1 MTTDQLPD
9 LQAPDTGGRAAVTV
23 RNLQIETN
31 SGVPVV
37 TDLSFEIAAGE
48 VLGVVGE
55 SGSGKTTVGLSL
67 LGHARRGLQIAGG
80 SVLLGDQ
87 DILEMSDADL
97 RRLRGSLVYY
107 VPQDPASSLNPA
119 LRIGVQLRE
128 VLEAHG
134 SRNNAED
141 DARIAEMMREVA
153 LSDDPAYLKRYPHQL
168 SGGQQQRVGLAMAF
182 ANRPRLIVLDEPT
195 TGLDVTTQSTVLA
208 TVRDLAVAHDVAALY
223 VTHDLAVVAAVATR
237 VAVMYAGRIVEL
249 GPADELFESSAHPYT
264 RRLVGAIPRLAG
276 GRSLVGIP
284 GHAPS
289 PGKRPHGCSFAPR
302 CALRVDECEVAMPE
316 PVEVKPGHTAR
327 CIRAF
332 EVVKYQQTEYGDP
345 VALPEPESDKPVL
358 SIENV
363 VGFYGSIEVLH
374 SINMT
379 LEQGEVLAVV
389 GESGSGKT
397 TTARA
402 IAGLHHD
409 WTGSIK
415 LGGTDLAKSA
425 RARSTDVRR
434 QIQYIFQNPYGS
446 LNPRKTIGESVG
458 QPLGVFDIASGK
470 KAETMVGEM
479 LEQVSLS
486 ASYAR
491 RSPDQCSGG
500 ERQRVAI
507 ARGLISK
514 PSILICDE
522 ITSALDVSVQA
533 AIVELLGQLQRDLGL
548 SMVFVTHNLPL
559 VRSIAQKV
567 AVLADGS
574 IIEYGA
580 TADILANPQ
589 QEYTRHL
596 ISDTPS
602 LETAVSEAQENVE
615 HTDGANHSIGPVTGS
630 EPTA

>member
-1 MTTDQLPD
+1 MSVDQKPSAGV
-9 LQAPDTGGRAAVTV
+9 QARAAVTV
-23 RNLQIETN
+23 SDLQISTTT
-31 SGVPVV
+31 GVPVV
-37 TDLSFEIAAGE
+37 TDLSFQIAPGE

-67 LGHARRGLQIAGG
+67 LGHARRGLEIVGG
-80 SVLLGDQ
+80 KVLLGDQ
-87 DILEMSDADL
+87 DILAMDDAQL
-97 RRLRGSLVYY
+97 RRLRGSQVSY

-119 LRIGVQLRE
+119 LRIGLQLRE

-134 SRNNAED
+134 STNGDENA
-141 DARIAEMMREVA
+141 ARMAEMMREVA
-153 LSDDPAYLKRYPHQL
+153 LPDDPAYLHRYPHQL
-168 SGGQQQRVGLAMAF
+168 SGGQQQRIGLAMAF
-182 ANRPRLIVLDEPT
+182 ANRPRVIVLDEPT

-208 TVRDLAVAHDVAALY
+208 TVRELAAIHDVAALY
-223 VTHDLAVVAAVATR
+223 VTHDLAVVAAVASR

-249 GPADELFESSAHPYT
+249 GPADKLFESSGHPYT

-289 PGKRPHGCSFAPR
+289 PGKRPKGCAFAPR
-302 CALRVDECEVAMPE
+302 CRLRVDECEVAVPE
-316 PVEVKPGHTAR
+316 PVEIEPGHSSR
-327 CIRAF
+327 CIKAL
-332 EVVKYQQTEYGDP
+332 EVVGFEQASYGDP
-345 VALPEPESDKPVL
+345 VDLPAGDETPVL
-358 SIENV
+358 TIENV
-363 VGFYGSIEVLH
+363 VAHYGETEVLH
-374 SINMT
+374 SINLT
-379 LEQGEVLAVV
+379 LEHHECLAVV

-397 TTARA
+397 TTARS

-409 WTGSIK
+409 WTGSIR
-415 LGGTDLAKSA
+415 LGDVELATSA

-446 LNPRKTIGESVG
+446 LNPRKTVGETIG
-458 QPLGVFDIASGK
+458 QPLSVFGIASGRQ
-470 KAETMVGEM
+470 ADTLVGEM
-479 LEQVSLS
+479 LEKVSLS

-491 RSPDQCSGG
+491 RYPDQLSGG

-507 ARGLISK
+507 ARALISS
-514 PSILICDE
+514 PSILVCDE
-522 ITSALDVSVQA
+522 VTSALDVSVQA
-533 AIVELLGQLQRDLGL
+533 AIVELLGSLQRDLGL

-574 IIEYGA
+574 IVEYGE
-580 TADILANPQ
+580 TAEILANPKA
-589 QEYTRHL
+589 EYTRHL

-602 LETAVSEAQENVE
+602 LETATAEAEAVSAETER
-615 HTDGANHSIGPVTGS
+615 

>member
-1 MTTDQLPD
+1 VTTDQLPD
-9 LQAPDTGGRAAVTV
+9 QQGAPTAGGAAVTV
-23 RNLQIETN
+23 RNLRIETT
-31 SGVPVV
+31 SGVAVV
-37 TDLSFEIAAGE
+37 PDASFEIAPGE

-67 LGHARRGLQIAGG
+67 LGHARRGLTITGG
-80 SVLLGDQ
+80 TVMLGDR
-87 DILEMSDADL
+87 DILTMGDSEL
-97 RRLRGSLVYY
+97 RRLRGSQVSY

-134 SRNNAED
+134 QNDDRAN

-153 LSDDPAYLKRYPHQL
+153 LSDDPAYLRRYPHQL

-182 ANRPRLIVLDEPT
+182 ANRPRLIILDEPT
-195 TGLDVTTQSTVLA
+195 TGLDVTTQSTVLS
-208 TVRDLAVAHDVAALY
+208 TVRDLATSHGVAALY

-249 GPADELFESSAHPYT
+249 GPADVLFESSGHPYT
-264 RRLVGAIPRLAG
+264 RRLVGAIPRLTG

-289 PGKRPHGCSFAPR
+289 PGKRPGGCAFAPR
-302 CALRVDECEVAMPE
+302 CRLRVDECE
-316 PVEVKPGHTAR
+316 TAVPDMLQITPDHSSR
-327 CIRAF
+327 CIRAL
-332 EVVKYQQTEYGDP
+332 EVVDYKQDEYGEP
-345 VALPEPESDKPVL
+345 VALPESDSDKPVL
-358 SIENV
+358 TIENV
-363 VGFYGSIEVLH
+363 VGYYGTTEVLH

-379 LEQGEVLAVV
+379 LDQGEVLAIV

-409 WTGSIK
+409 WTGSIR
-415 LGGTDLAKSA
+415 LGDTELAKSA
-425 RARSTDVRR
+425 RSRSTDVRR

-458 QPLGVFDIASGK
+458 QPLAVFDIASGK
-470 KAETMVGEM
+470 QAETMVGEM

-486 ASYAR
+486 AAYAR
-491 RSPDQCSGG
+491 RYPDQCSGG

-507 ARGLISK
+507 ARALISK

-533 AIVELLGQLQRDLGL
+533 AIVELLGNLQRELGL

-567 AVLADGS
+567 AVLADGK
-574 IIEYGA
+574 IVEYGE
-580 TADILANPQ
+580 TAGMLANPQ

-602 LETAVSEAQENVE
+602 LETATGEV
-615 HTDGANHSIGPVTGS
+615 PVAARPHDRTS
-630 EPTA
+630 TA